1 MNLKELQLLFIAITV
16 ISAVI
21 LVPSGFNTLKDAIS
35 SAESHDNV
43 QLNVGNFTNDEIDLT
58 FPLSIFGA

>member
-43 QLNVGNFTNDEIDLT
+43 QLNVGNFTNDEINLL

>member
-16 ISAVI
+16 ISPVI
-21 LVPSGFNTLKDAIS
+21 YVPSGFNTLKDAIS

>member
-43 QLNVGNFTNDEIDLT
+43 QLNVGNFTND
-58 FPLSIFGA
+58 

>member
-43 QLNVGNFTNDEIDLT
+43 QLNEGNFTNDWINLT